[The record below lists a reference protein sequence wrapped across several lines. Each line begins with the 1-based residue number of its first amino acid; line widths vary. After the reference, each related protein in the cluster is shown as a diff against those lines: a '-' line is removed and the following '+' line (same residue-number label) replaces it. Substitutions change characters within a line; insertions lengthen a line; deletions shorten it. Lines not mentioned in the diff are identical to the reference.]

1 MYKYNFVNNIIYMFD
16 KKMYYAVLI
25 IFVKLMYRDHMKVNF
40 NITYNIK
47 VFKYYIIYMIKNIP
61 YNFYCIN
68 K

>member
-25 IFVKLMYRDHMKVNF
+25 IFVKLMYRDHIKVNF

-47 VFKYYIIYMIKNIP
+47 VFKYYI
-61 YNFYCIN
+61 
-68 K
+68 